1 MINCELCRFSFQV
14 TWEIV
19 KAYNV
24 GPVVKRANPRPQSTL
39 YGSFYQDQ
47 NIWRL
52 NWRPR
57 IDAFLWALFSPF
69 SREWY
74 FASVIVMPVRA
85 TPQLKFSWSGK
96 KPLRSSKWLPSLFVM
111 RADMMR
117 SVGNAAEYFTQ
128 INHIR
133 NQCYYKYVIAKT
145 SRGCKGSSVR
155 INSFAGNRT
164 WFIFTCRQLL
174 DQYATVPLVFGAVN
188 LLHLK
193 QFLYHRRCMKLVDK
207 DTLMEN

>member
-1 MINCELCRFSFQV
+1 MMLADYVI
-14 TWEIV
+14 
-19 KAYNV
+19 
-24 GPVVKRANPRPQSTL
+24 PR
-39 YGSFYQDQ
+39 
-47 NIWRL
+47 
-52 NWRPR
+52 
-57 IDAFLWALFSPF
+57 
-69 SREWY
+69 
-74 FASVIVMPVRA
+74 
-85 TPQLKFSWSGK
+85 K
-96 KPLRSSKWLPSLFVM
+96 KPIKQR
-111 RADMMR
+111 
-117 SVGNAAEYFTQ
+117 EITQ

-207 DTLMEN
+207 DTPGAPNENIVQNHLNTAVLNVFYYLNGR

>member
-1 MINCELCRFSFQV
+1 MDSGE
-14 TWEIV
+14 
-19 KAYNV
+19 K
-24 GPVVKRANPRPQSTL
+24 KRKESATEFMMLADYVIPR
-39 YGSFYQDQ
+39 
-47 NIWRL
+47 
-52 NWRPR
+52 
-57 IDAFLWALFSPF
+57 
-69 SREWY
+69 
-74 FASVIVMPVRA
+74 
-85 TPQLKFSWSGK
+85 K
-96 KPLRSSKWLPSLFVM
+96 KPIKQR
-111 RADMMR
+111 
-117 SVGNAAEYFTQ
+117 EITQ

-174 DQYATVPLVFGAVN
+174 DHYATVPLVFGAVN

>member
-1 MINCELCRFSFQV
+1 MMLADYV
-14 TWEIV
+14 
-19 KAYNV
+19 
-24 GPVVKRANPRPQSTL
+24 NPR
-39 YGSFYQDQ
+39 
-47 NIWRL
+47 
-52 NWRPR
+52 
-57 IDAFLWALFSPF
+57 
-69 SREWY
+69 
-74 FASVIVMPVRA
+74 
-85 TPQLKFSWSGK
+85 K
-96 KPLRSSKWLPSLFVM
+96 KPIKQR
-111 RADMMR
+111 
-117 SVGNAAEYFTQ
+117 EITQ

-133 NQCYYKYVIAKT
+133 NQCYYKYVIEKT

-207 DTLMEN
+207 DTLMENQLKRVFQSYFALRSTGRSMKRRESQQTH